1 MNFES
6 VKLDIIKQFSCSIN
20 VVFYKN
26 SVLNE
31 RNINVL
37 STARRYERAVEKECV
52 GQRIT
57 RKEIYWV
64 AEYFELYITLQQH
77 QEILS

>member
-20 VVFYKN
+20 VVFYKH
-26 SVLNE
+26 SVLKE

-37 STARRYERAVEKECV
+37 LTAREYERAVEKECV
-52 GQRIT
+52 CQRIT

-64 AEYFELYITLQQH
+64 AEYLEL
-77 QEILS
+77 